1 MCLSR
6 APALSVLVFARAERR
21 IQQDLVP
28 CADFCV
34 MIQQHRGLGNVCT
47 TCAVQYVYHCTS
59 ACRVLNRGG
68 VGFSACA
75 RALWERRVA
84 VPQAISYPITLV
96 WSSKVTHTPFPSPV
110 CHHSLL
116 PCRPV
121 PHPVS
126 HCSTKFRVDNS
137 VITQTLEMR
146 LGSDEN
152 CTLEL
157 TYPVVS

>member
-1 MCLSR
+1 LGVGFCPCTRLYRADAAALLHPLLFTHVRAHKFTDTGCNVRVRACTCMSGLVFVFCDRMCLSR

-75 RALWERRVA
+75 LALWERRVA
-84 VPQAISYPITLV
+84 VPQAISYPITLA
-96 WSSKVTHTPFPSPV
+96 
-110 CHHSLL
+110 
-116 PCRPV
+116 
-121 PHPVS
+121 
-126 HCSTKFRVDNS
+126 
-137 VITQTLEMR
+137 
-146 LGSDEN
+146 
-152 CTLEL
+152 
-157 TYPVVS
+157 

>member
-1 MCLSR
+1 
-6 APALSVLVFARAERR
+6 
-21 IQQDLVP
+21 
-28 CADFCV
+28 
-34 MIQQHRGLGNVCT
+34 MIQQCRCLGNVCT

-68 VGFSACA
+68 VRECVVYWYSFSNPRTKCIHCTSACSMLNGVGFSACA
-75 RALWERRVA
+75 VALWERRVA
-84 VPQAISYPITLV
+84 APGPITLV

-110 CHHSLL
+110 CHHSLF

-137 VITQTLEMR
+137 VITQTLEMP